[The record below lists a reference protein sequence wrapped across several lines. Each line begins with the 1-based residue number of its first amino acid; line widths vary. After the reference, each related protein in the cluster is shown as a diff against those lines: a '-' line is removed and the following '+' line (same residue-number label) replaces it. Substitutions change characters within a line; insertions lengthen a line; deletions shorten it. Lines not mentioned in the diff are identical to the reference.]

1 MHEIAGVRA
10 SRGLFSPLLMV
21 VGLAPLAVDAAPA
34 PPAPAAEPPPLCSG
48 SYADDFRALSS
59 QAREFDRQ
67 PQAAFSYCVRNTAVY
82 ECLSYGA
89 DGAVRHDRRTA
100 VLHGTAFAYRKQG
113 ADTLLLTNDHVA
125 AWPAVTDAQHT
136 VEGVPAGCKK
146 VSETLALVDDEHDSY
161 GRDDIPVTRVVTDPQ
176 LDVAVLKSSTDLHVM
191 PWKIGHDAHLR
202 ERNVVEVRGFPLGAF
217 RATNA
222 GTVISA
228 HDHDDY
234 GDWDH
239 DDFVVDAL
247 LSHGN
252 SGSPVLAVS
261 CATGE
266 YELVGIYHAGYSEGS
281 ALNVVVGIDQVR
293 DLMTTLKRTPHPHQG
308 DPPALDAS
316 TRHLLRSAVDELGE
330 MFFPFGTQLALLRP
344 GQNDGLLFV
353 LFGKDFP
360 QSPEPALV
368 VEDLAPGADPAFGRL
383 GRIWVGSSKGLVA
396 RDGTTLDAEA
406 QAEIARVLDGLRADA
421 AATAAYQRA
430 RRADAASRQES
441 DALRRMKRTLTRTAA
456 SRGELLQ
463 TAADLSEHFGPQ
475 GAERGLTLADLAPAH
490 PPAAQAPV
498 ATTLKPARQ
507 GMQ

>member
-1 MHEIAGVRA
+1 MHAISGVRG
-10 SRGLFSPLLMV
+10 SRGLFLPLLIV
-21 VGLAPLAVDAAPA
+21 VTLAPLSVPAAPA
-34 PPAPAAEPPPLCSG
+34 PAALTAEPPPLCSG
-48 SYADDFRALSS
+48 SYADDFRVLSS

-67 PQAAFSYCVRNTAVY
+67 PQSAFSYCVRNTATY
-82 ECLSYGA
+82 ECLSYGG
-89 DGAVRHDRRTA
+89 DGTVRHDRRTA

-113 ADTLLLTNDHVA
+113 PETLLLTNDHVA
-125 AWPAVTDAQHT
+125 AWPSVTDPQHT
-136 VEGVPAGCKK
+136 VDGVPAGCKK

-176 LDVAVLKSSTDLHVM
+176 LDVAVLKSSADLHVM

-228 HDHDDY
+228 HDHDDF

-239 DDFVVDAL
+239 DDFVIDAL

-308 DPPALDAS
+308 DPLALDAS
-316 TRHLLRSAVDELGE
+316 TRHQLRTALDGPGEL
-330 MFFPFGTQLALLRP
+330 FFPFGTQLALLRP
-344 GQNDGLLFV
+344 GQNDSLLFV

-360 QSPEPALV
+360 QSPEPTLV
-368 VEDLAPGADPAFGRL
+368 LEDLAPGADPAFGTL
-383 GRIWVGSSKGLVA
+383 GRIWLGSSKGLVA
-396 RDGTTLDAEA
+396 RDRTSLDAEA
-406 QAEIARVLDGLRADA
+406 QAEAARLLDALRADA
-421 AATAAYQRA
+421 AASAAYQRA
-430 RRADAASRQES
+430 RSADTASRQES
-441 DALRRMKRTLTRTAA
+441 DALRRMKRALTRTAA
-456 SRGELLQ
+456 TRGDLVQ
-463 TAADLSEHFGPQ
+463 TAADLAEHFGPHPD
-475 GAERGLTLADLAPAH
+475 ERGLTLADLASRPPGPA
-490 PPAAQAPV
+490 PAPAPV
-498 ATTLKPARQ
+498 ATTLK
-507 GMQ
+507 